1 MNLVSPFTSS
11 PRPVKFKFQPARK
24 GVKHLIVIFSSIRAD
39 RTWLDFDHDG
49 PLLAH
54 NRANL
59 LWIHDDFGAE
69 YSYYLVEERNF
80 EIEASVAQLIRAVLK
95 SLELTGAE
103 CTMVGMSKGGSAALL
118 HGIKCDAQNIV
129 ALTPQLAIGSYLAN
143 RKRTAIIEHMSGNS
157 TKDDIVWL
165 NSIVPDGLR
174 GDKNPDRNVYL
185 ITSPY
190 DPHCIDFLDE
200 VLPNFRRYSNFNL
213 ISTAS
218 DLTRNHLQTLH
229 YNVPLVVSLLTI
241 LAEGLAPRFGED
253 SNGSGFNG
261 SGHRDRH
268 FKLGQ
273 KYGGLLAG
281 PI

>member
-59 LWIHDDFGAE
+59 LWIHDDFGTE
-69 YSYYLVEERNF
+69 YSYYLVEGRNF

-95 SLELTGAE
+95 SLDLTGAE

-118 HGIKCDAQNIV
+118 HGIGCDAKNIV

-143 RKRTAIIEHMSGNS
+143 RKRAAIIEHMSGNS
-157 TKDDIVWL
+157 TKEDIVWL
-165 NSIVPDGLR
+165 NSIVPEGLR
-174 GDKNPDRNVYL
+174 ADKNKDRNVYL

-190 DPHCIDFLDE
+190 DPHCIDFLDD